1 MKKNDLLRNSFV
13 IGIILGSI
21 LLVIMEILNLF
32 LLGLVCSS
40 LLFSLII
47 FIGVCLE
54 YKKK

>member
-21 LLVIMEILNLF
+21 LSVIMEVLNLF
-32 LLGLVCSS
+32 LLGLICSS

>member
-21 LLVIMEILNLF
+21 LLVIMEVLNLF
-32 LLGLVCSS
+32 LLGLICSS